1 MRDLLELL
9 RSDEVQDIGYVFGDS
24 CARSRHHQASRVER
38 QQRLFPSWQLT
49 ESVTLAERGAS
60 LKSAPSLPLSWCRV
74 RTRANSGVR
83 QPSHRSH

>member
-38 QQRLFPSWQLT
+38 QQRLFPSQRL
-49 ESVTLAERGAS
+49 L
-60 LKSAPSLPLSWCRV
+60 
-74 RTRANSGVR
+74 N
-83 QPSHRSH
+83 Q